1 MKKLTRT
8 DVANRLALP
17 THFFKRLLLPRF
29 VGTSHFVDLKVK
41 YKNQKLDFRCTKRKK
56 GEYYKPELTKGWLD
70 FVRRERLKVGD
81 KISLLQEEDHDAG
94 TQFKIQVQ
102 KKIRLL
108 GEDIW
113 TDVL

>member
-1 MKKLTRT
+1 MVLGYASSFVVEGCQNESYLEGARFHVL
-8 DVANRLALP
+8 DISPVAVEDRLALP

-56 GEYYKPELTKGWLD
+56 GEYDKPVLTKGWLD

-81 KISLLQEEDHDAG
+81 KISLLQG
-94 TQFKIQVQ
+94 
-102 KKIRLL
+102 
-108 GEDIW
+108 GS
-113 TDVL
+113 

>member
-8 DVANRLALP
+8 DVACRLAVP
-17 THFFKRLLLPRF
+17 THFFRGLLLPRF
-29 VGTSHFVDLKVK
+29 NGTSHFVDLKFK
-41 YKNQKLDFRCTKRKK
+41 YKNQKMEFRCTKRKT
-56 GEYYKPELTKGWLD
+56 GEYDKPVLTKGWLH

-81 KISLLQEEDHDAG
+81 KITLLQEEDQDAR
-94 TQFKIQVQ
+94 TQFTIKVQ

-108 GEDIW
+108 GKDIW